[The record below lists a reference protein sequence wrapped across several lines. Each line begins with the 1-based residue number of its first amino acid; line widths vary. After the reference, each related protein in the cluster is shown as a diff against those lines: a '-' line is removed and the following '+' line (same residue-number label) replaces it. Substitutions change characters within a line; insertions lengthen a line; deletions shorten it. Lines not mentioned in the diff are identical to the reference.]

1 MPELDAHS
9 GEPDAPA
16 TGDARAIPASEGGTA
31 ASARREAPAAA
42 GPNTRSTAD
51 GYRSRW
57 TWDRVTWGTHCLN
70 CLAGCPYRVFTR
82 DGAVAFEEQGG
93 TIDPV
98 GSGVPDLNPL
108 GCQKG
113 GSWSAQLTSEE
124 RVLHPLRRVGE
135 RGSGTWEE
143 ISWEEALAAV
153 AESVVTAID
162 EDGPESVVFEESVE
176 GGLLAQAPFLRLAS
190 LLGAVTLDANGLVND
205 LPTGQ
210 HLTFGKFSCASTVD
224 DTFLA
229 DVLLLWHSNPA
240 YTSIPYHHFIS
251 EARYRG
257 ARVVAIAPDYN
268 ASAVGSDLYVPVR
281 PGTDAALALSM
292 CRVLLDEDL
301 WDRSFVTTQTDM
313 AFLVRNDT
321 GRYLRQRDLERGG
334 GEETFYLWDRQTGL
348 VQAPRASLDL
358 GAIDPLLSGTFTVE
372 LADGS
377 SVEVAPLMD
386 RLRLHLEGYAPED
399 ASAVCGVSA
408 STIRTLARMVAG
420 GKSKI
425 LEGFNGPKYYH
436 GDLMERSMC
445 LLLALT
451 GNWGKP
457 GTGIQGLALAG
468 LDGYLLSSMKT
479 HTGVEETS
487 RVLDGVDQAMASL
500 RQRDPDATDE
510 MLGNQLLTL
519 ATSSGTSSPP
529 VFFNYHHAGYAETWN
544 RAEWSDP
551 TMTKSF
557 GAYLQDAVRRGW
569 WGGVARP
576 GASTPP
582 RVLFSVGTNPLRR
595 ARGGRAKLVDTLWP
609 KLDTVV
615 VVDFR
620 MSATA
625 LHADIVLP
633 AAMQYERV
641 NVQYPI
647 THMLRLCFSD
657 AATPPRG
664 ESRTEWQIFSALAQ
678 AISERAAARGLDEYV
693 DARRQT
699 RHIDRLGDDFVQ
711 GGELADEETVL
722 DEWVRDSADAGT
734 LPAGSSIDRL
744 RSEGSIRFTG
754 LGTFSP
760 GLSVAADV
768 RPDEVMTAFRWHVE
782 KNLPFPTLTRRAQ
795 FYIDHPWFLE
805 AGEGLPVHKEPP
817 NMGGDWPLVLT
828 SGHSRWTIHSIGMGN
843 RQLLGTHRGQ
853 PLVVMSEPDAAARS
867 VVDGDQVRVSND
879 HGRFEAMVRVTPRV
893 RPGQII
899 VYNGFEPHMFPRWE
913 GANEVEPGM
922 VKWLHLVGKYGH
934 LRYLPFG
941 WQPVPAD
948 RAVFVEVTAVT
959 GNPGAGAPAGKPP
972 PVAAAGAP
980 AARPQQGGNGT

>member
-1 MPELDAHS
+1 MGDGGDA
-9 GEPDAPA
+9 APA
-16 TGDARAIPASEGGTA
+16 SAGDRPGGHA
-31 ASARREAPAAA
+31 
-42 GPNTRSTAD
+42 TAD

-57 TWDRVTWGTHCLN
+57 TWERVTCGTHCLN

-82 DGAVAFEEQGG
+82 DGQVAFEEQAG

-98 GSGVPDLNPL
+98 TGGVPDMNPL

-113 GSWSAQLTSEE
+113 GAWSAQLTSED

-135 RGSGTWEE
+135 RGSGQWEE
-143 ISWEEALAAV
+143 ISWDEALAEV
-153 AESVVTAID
+153 AEAVVTAID

-176 GGLLAQAPFLRLAS
+176 GGLLAQAPFLRLAA

-205 LPTGQ
+205 FPTGQ

-268 ASAVGSDLYVPVR
+268 ASAVGSDLHVPVR
-281 PGTDAALALSM
+281 PGTDAALALAM

-301 WDRSFVTTQTDM
+301 WDRPFATTQTDLPL
-313 AFLVRNDT
+313 LVRTDT
-321 GRYLRQRDLERGG
+321 GRYLRQRDLRAGG
-334 GEETFYLWDRQTGL
+334 DEEVFHVWDGAAGL
-348 VQAPRASLDL
+348 TAAPRGTLDL
-358 GAIDPLLSGTFTVE
+358 GGLVPDVDGTHTVT

-377 SVEVAPLMD
+377 TVEVTTVLAM
-386 RLRLHLEGYAPED
+386 LRRHLEGYAPED
-399 ASAVCGVSA
+399 AAAVCGVPA
-408 STIRTLARMVAG
+408 STIRHLARLVAG
-420 GKSKI
+420 GRCKI
-425 LEGFNGPKYYH
+425 LEGFNGPKYFH
-436 GDLMERSMC
+436 GDLMERAMC
-445 LLLALT
+445 LVLALT
-451 GNWGKP
+451 GNWGRP

-468 LDGYLLSSMKT
+468 LDGYLLFSMKT
-479 HTGVEETS
+479 RPGVEETA
-487 RVLDGVDQAMASL
+487 RILDGIDQAMAQM
-500 RQRDPDATDE
+500 RRRDPDATDE
-510 MLGNQLLTL
+510 MLGNQLLAL
-519 ATSSGTSSPP
+519 ATSSGTSAPP
-529 VFFNYHHAGYAETWN
+529 VFFNYHHAGYDETWN
-544 RAEWSDP
+544 RTEWSEP
-551 TMTKSF
+551 TMTKPF
-557 GAYLQDAVRRGW
+557 GDYLRDALRRGW

-582 RVLFSVGTNPLRR
+582 RILFTVGTNPLRR
-595 ARGGRAKLVDTLWP
+595 SRGGRANLVDTLWP
-609 KLDTVV
+609 KLDKVV

-620 MSATA
+620 MSTTA

-647 THMLRLCFSD
+647 THMLRLAFSD

-664 ESRTEWQIFSALAQ
+664 ESRTEWEIFSALAR
-678 AISERAAARGLDEYV
+678 AIAERAVAAGLDEYD
-693 DARRQT
+693 DARRQV
-699 RHIDRLGDDFVQ
+699 RHVARLGEDFDL
-711 GGELADEETVL
+711 GGQLADEEMVL

-734 LPAGSSIDRL
+734 LPPGSSVERL
-744 RSEGSIRFTG
+744 RRDGSIRFTG
-754 LGTFSP
+754 LGTFAP

-768 RPDEVMTAFRWHVE
+768 RDDEVMTAFRWHVDRH
-782 KNLPFPTLTRRAQ
+782 LPFPTLTRRAQ

-805 AGEGLPVHKEPP
+805 AGEQLPTHKEPP
-817 NMGGDWPLVLT
+817 RMGGDYPLVLT
-828 SGHSRWTIHSIGMGN
+828 SGHSRWTVHSIGMGN
-843 RQLLGTHRGQ
+843 RHLLGTHRGR
-853 PLVVMSEPDAAARS
+853 PLVVMSEDDAAARG
-867 VVDGDQVRVSND
+867 VVEGGEVRVSND
-879 HGRFEAMVRVTPRV
+879 HGAFEAMVRVTGRV
-893 RPGQII
+893 RPGQVI
-899 VYNGFEPHMFPRWE
+899 VYNGFEPHMFRRWE

-948 RAVFVEVTAVT
+948 RAVFVEVA
-959 GNPGAGAPAGKPP
+959 
-972 PVAAAGAP
+972 PVAAEGVAGS
-980 AARPQQGGNGT
+980 